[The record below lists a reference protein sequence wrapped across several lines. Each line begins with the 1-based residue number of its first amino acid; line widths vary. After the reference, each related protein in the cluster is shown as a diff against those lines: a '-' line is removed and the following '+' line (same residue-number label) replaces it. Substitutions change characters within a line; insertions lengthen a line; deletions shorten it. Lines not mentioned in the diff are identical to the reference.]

1 MDNKLDSL
9 LLVVLF
15 ITTMTFLRE
24 DKRLINQLND
34 SFSEAEIAIIQQQ
47 KNHQEN

>member
-1 MDNKLDSL
+1 MRINHQYYEINFNDCQHFYLEQVVVSSL
-9 LLVVLF
+9 
-15 ITTMTFLRE
+15 
-24 DKRLINQLND
+24 D